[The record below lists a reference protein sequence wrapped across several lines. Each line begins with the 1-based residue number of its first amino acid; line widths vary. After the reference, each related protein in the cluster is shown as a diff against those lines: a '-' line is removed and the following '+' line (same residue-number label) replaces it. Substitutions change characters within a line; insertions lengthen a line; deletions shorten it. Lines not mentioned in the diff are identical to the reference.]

1 MYYRITPISDFNEFK
16 DAIQI
21 QKNPLTPFRL
31 AGLITDTQHRITKTG
46 KQFGIFTIEDYNGK
60 TEMAVFGEDYVK
72 FKEHFSNG
80 AVVFVMGAFKNRWNK
95 EGDFEFK
102 MEKVLLLETI
112 KKMMT
117 KKVTIKI
124 EPRFVSEKLI
134 SFLENNIKNNP
145 GKTSL
150 QVELFDPAD
159 SWKISLF
166 TAEKGVEMNDELTE
180 YLLNSPE
187 LEVSALTL

>member
-1 MYYRITPISDFNEFK
+1 
-16 DAIQI
+16 
-21 QKNPLTPFRL
+21 
-31 AGLITDTQHRITKTG
+31 
-46 KQFGIFTIEDYNGK
+46 
-60 TEMAVFGEDYVK
+60 
-72 FKEHFSNG
+72 
-80 AVVFVMGAFKNRWNK
+80 
-95 EGDFEFK
+95 